1 MPQSRQGPTRFQHQ
15 YFRLL
20 LTTEAS
26 ARPTIH
32 GHAIGYDTSSL
43 MCVVTRPSRCTES
56 SDRPLVTI
64 HKKSNDRRTHPP
76 PVSVWLHLFH
86 GCGHDKRRGEQ
97 LKWSLAFRLY
107 IGSFYV
113 HSYQNQFKPPGW
125 AECFLRRFV
134 FCVFIC
140 VSLICLH
147 VLILLCFR
155 EQLSHLPY
163 SFWR

>member
-20 LTTEAS
+20 LATEAS
-26 ARPTIH
+26 ARPTIP

-76 PVSVWLHLFH
+76 
-86 GCGHDKRRGEQ
+86 R
-97 LKWSLAFRLY
+97 FRLAASVSWVWSWEKEGRAVEVVPG
-107 IGSFYV
+107 IQAV
-113 HSYQNQFKPPGW
+113 HRKFLCAQLPEPVQTARLGRV
-125 AECFLRRFV
+125 FLRRFV